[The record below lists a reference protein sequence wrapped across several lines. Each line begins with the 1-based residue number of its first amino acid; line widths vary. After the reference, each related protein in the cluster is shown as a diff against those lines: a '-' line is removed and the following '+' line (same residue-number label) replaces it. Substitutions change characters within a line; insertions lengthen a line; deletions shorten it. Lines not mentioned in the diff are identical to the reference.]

1 MFGKNLKR
9 IMEERGITGTALA
22 QEIGCSKASIS
33 QYINGINLPS
43 SGRLE
48 SLATALGVS
57 MEEVVGVEEKPE
69 PVRESEPLQLFGRQT
84 LSCRE
89 AAKLMGKHE
98 NYVRQGLRER
108 WPGFEFGSAVKT
120 STKWSYCIYAN
131 KFSEITGIP
140 VNI

>member
-1 MFGKNLKR
+1 MLGKNLKR
-9 IMEERGITGTALA
+9 IMKEKGITGTALA
-22 QEIGCSKASIS
+22 KEIGCSKASIS
-33 QYINGINLPS
+33 QYINGINIPS
-43 SGRLE
+43 SRRLE
-48 SLATALGVS
+48 SLAAVLEVS
-57 MEEVVGVEEKPE
+57 MEELVGVEDGS
-69 PVRESEPLQLFGRQT
+69 ESVQEAIPLQLSGRQT
-84 LSCRE
+84 ITCRQ

>member
-1 MFGKNLKR
+1 MLGKNLKR
-9 IMEERGITGTALA
+9 IMKEKGITGTALA
-22 QEIGCSKASIS
+22 EEIGCSKASIS

-48 SLATALGVS
+48 ALTAALGVS
-57 MEEVVGVEEKPE
+57 TEELIGVEDRPKAIPE
-69 PVRESEPLQLFGRQT
+69 GEPLQLFGRQT
-84 LSCRE
+84 LTCRE

-98 NYVRQGLRER
+98 NYIRQGLRER